1 MLFLLGLNLF
11 NMLRA
16 SYSLETVY
24 EAHVVPTFALLEM
37 DRQIKEIRF
46 RLAEH
51 VINQLPAVGNR
62 NQLKEARKEIKQA
75 WDLFKNKNT
84 NRKLQIGENEKT
96 LIAAIDENLFKAE
109 SLFDRLD
116 GIYSLY
122 EQEGAFFLL
131 EDEWPYVIH
140 QGLLKP
146 ISQLLPIQQGNVKN
160 IYQKNTA
167 QWNSMV
173 MVAVVFSSLFIMAL
187 TLLTAKLVSA
197 FTGPLGMAVEITGRI
212 AEGEMDTPI
221 HVQSRDEIGKLLESF
236 SHMRDQVR
244 SRQQRLETILN
255 TAAEGIITF
264 DSTGMIE
271 SFNQASEKL
280 FGYHQKEALGK
291 DIGHLILPLDKSKRG
306 EGELGH
312 FLSSDLR
319 NSIKNGDEILGKR
332 KDKTLFPMDLKVS
345 SMVLQ
350 EKPLFTVLIS
360 NITERKQALEAWE
373 QAKGKLEA
381 RVAERTAEI
390 FKTTEKLMAEISERK
405 QVEKALEEQA
415 IRDPLTGL
423 YNRRFYNTRIAEE
436 ISRAKR
442 NGKMMAVMICDL
454 DRFKSIN
461 ETHGHHRGDEVLTA
475 IANIISN
482 SIRGADL
489 AFRLGGD
496 EFIVVLPDGSRD
508 GLLVVAE
515 RIQKRVSQLREKDH
529 SEVGMS
535 IGAALYPEHGN
546 DPEELVRLADRA
558 LYIAKKGGDK
568 IHIGEEEYRL
578 DDQTIQVVFQ
588 PVVEVRLDKVM
599 GYEALSRDPQG
610 KYSILTL
617 FRRYHAIGQLHEL
630 KCLCFRLQMK
640 AAQEAGLERLFLNV
654 DFNVLK
660 VLDVPPK
667 PTEMEVVLEI
677 SESEA
682 LDDVEDHLKVAQ
694 KWRNEGYKFAMD
706 DFGAGFISLPFI
718 ARLVPDY
725 IKLDR
730 ATVLQAVSSVKFK
743 AVLKDLIHALRK
755 TSTDGIIAEGIE
767 TKEELAVIRAMG
779 VYMVQG
785 YLFGKPQ
792 VLKEASPAT
801 AKIDQNI

>member
-1 MLFLLGLNLF
+1 ML
-11 NMLRA
+11 M
-16 SYSLETVY
+16 V
-24 EAHVVPTFALLEM
+24 
-37 DRQIKEIRF
+37 
-46 RLAEH
+46 
-51 VINQLPAVGNR
+51 
-62 NQLKEARKEIKQA
+62 
-75 WDLFKNKNT
+75 
-84 NRKLQIGENEKT
+84 
-96 LIAAIDENLFKAE
+96 AIVF
-109 SLFDRLD
+109 S
-116 GIYSLY
+116 G
-122 EQEGAFFLL
+122 FFL
-131 EDEWPYVIH
+131 I
-140 QGLLKP
+140 
-146 ISQLLPIQQGNVKN
+146 
-160 IYQKNTA
+160 
-167 QWNSMV
+167 
-173 MVAVVFSSLFIMAL
+173 AL
-187 TLLTAKLVSA
+187 TLLTARLVSA

-212 AEGEMDTPI
+212 AEGDMDTPI
-221 HVQSRDEIGKLLESF
+221 HIQSRDEIGQLLESF
-236 SHMRDQVR
+236 SHMRHHVR
-244 SRQQRLETILN
+244 SRQQRLETILD

-264 DSTGMIE
+264 DSKGMIE

-306 EGELGH
+306 EGYFAYL
-312 FLSSDLR
+312 LSTNLQ
-319 NSIKNGDEILGKR
+319 NVFKNDDEILGQR
-332 KDKTLFPMDLKVS
+332 QDKTLFPIDLKVS

-350 EKPLFTVLIS
+350 EQPLYTALIS
-360 NITERKQALEAWE
+360 DITERKQAQKALEK
-373 QAKGKLEA
+373 AKEELEA
-381 RVAERTAEI
+381 RVVERTAEI
-390 FKTTEKLMAEISERK
+390 FKTNEKLLTEISERK

-423 YNRRFYNTRIAEE
+423 YNRRFYNTRISEE
-436 ISRAKR
+436 INRAKR
-442 NGKMMAVMICDL
+442 NGKKVAVMVCNL
-454 DRFKSIN
+454 DHFKSIN
-461 ETHGHHRGDEVLTA
+461 DNHGHHTGDKVLTA

-496 EFIVVLPDGSRD
+496 EFVAVLPDSSRT

-515 RIQKRVSQLREKDH
+515 RIQKHVSQLREKTH
-529 SEVGMS
+529 SEVGIS
-535 IGAALYPEHGN
+535 IGAALYPEHGR
-546 DPEELVRLADRA
+546 DPEELVCLADRA

-588 PVVEVRLDKVM
+588 PIIDLRLDIVL

-640 AAQEAGLERLFLNV
+640 AAQEAGLDRLFLNV

-660 VLDVPPK
+660 ALDVLPK
-667 PTEMEVVLEI
+667 PPGMEVVLEI
-677 SESEA
+677 SEGEA
-682 LDDVEDHLKVAQ
+682 LDDVENHLKIAQ
-694 KWRNEGYKFAMD
+694 KWRNESYKFAID

-730 ATVLQAVSSVKFK
+730 ATVLQAVSSNRFK
-743 AVLKDLIHALRK
+743 AVLRDLIHALRK

-779 VYMVQG
+779 LYLVQG
-785 YLFGKPQ
+785 YLFSKPQ
-792 VLKEASPAT
+792 VLKQTIPSSDKT
-801 AKIDQNI
+801 HHII